1 MKDVSGQ
8 EIDRFILELL
18 LSCRSFYNEQ
28 QDTYFSKIPCGKRVV
43 RIGFSGGKTSS
54 KRSVLVRRNVEKRGS
69 FFVRLRTANRTKKSA
84 SLPVEQ
90 TDNGGLLWGS

>member
-1 MKDVSGQ
+1 MRKG
-8 EIDRFILELL
+8 L
-18 LSCRSFYNEQ
+18 
-28 QDTYFSKIPCGKRVV
+28 V
-43 RIGFSGGKTSS
+43 RIGFLERKSGRQ
-54 KRSVLVRRNVEKRGS
+54 RSDLLRSNVEKRGS